1 MILRRLPLIV
11 GFLPI
16 IGIHL
21 SYIVAMNAGVVQECI
36 PYIDGCVTISA
47 TGRYPPSTYLFKGV
61 MLPQALLLA
70 VYWLFAVAWYRA
82 ICGVSEQP
90 LRGIDRWIGG
100 IGVAGALFLV
110 LYVTFLGAYD
120 EFYTLM
126 RRFGVY
132 FYFLFSVVAQLLMTI
147 QILRHGASSALL
159 RHGKMKLFLVIAP
172 FVLGIFNWVMKAIL
186 GDDSGP
192 IESRVEWTVS
202 MMMQLWFVVSYYS
215 WKATDFGAAYSVG
228 KGNWIRPS

>member
-11 GFLPI
+11 GFLPV

-21 SYIVAMNAGVVQECI
+21 SYIIAMNAEVVQTCI

-47 TGRYPPSTYLFKGV
+47 TGRYPPSTYLFKAV
-61 MLPQALLLA
+61 MLPQALLLG

-82 ICGVSEQP
+82 VCGVSGGAM
-90 LRGIDRWIGG
+90 RVIDRWIAG
-100 IGVAGALFLV
+100 IGLAGAFFLV

-132 FYFLFSVVAQLLMTI
+132 FYFLLTVVAQLLMTI
-147 QILRHGASSALL
+147 QILRHSDHAAL
-159 RHGKMKLFLVIAP
+159 RRQGKIKLFLVISP
-172 FVLGIFNWVMKAIL
+172 FVLGIFNWTMKAIL
-186 GDDSGP
+186 GDDAGP

-202 MMMQLWFVVSYYS
+202 LMMQMWFVVSYYS
-215 WKATDFGAAYSVG
+215 WKTTGFAGQYSVS
-228 KGNWIRPS
+228 KGDWIRP

>member
-1 MILRRLPLIV
+1 MILRLLPLFV

-21 SYIVAMNAGVVQECI
+21 SYIIAMNAGVVQECI

-82 ICGVSEQP
+82 ISGASAGPVRP
-90 LRGIDRWIGG
+90 IDRWIGG
-100 IGVAGALFLV
+100 FGVAGALFLI

-132 FYFLFSVVAQLLMTI
+132 FYFLCSVVAQLIMTA
-147 QILRHGASSALL
+147 QILRHGNDPAL
-159 RHGKMKLFLVIAP
+159 RKQGKIMLFLVISP
-172 FVLGIFNWVMKAIL
+172 FVLGIFNWTMKAIL
-186 GDDSGP
+186 GDDAGP

-202 MMMQLWFVVSYYS
+202 LMMQLWFVVSYYS
-215 WKATDFGAAYSVG
+215 WKTTEFSGSYKVREG
-228 KGNWIRPS
+228 EWLRQ